1 MPNRIALFIGLA
13 GALALA
19 TATGAVAKSHK
30 ASSAALQ
37 ASASTANDVPNARV
51 PVPSFTMHNYRPGQ
65 CYYIVDR
72 GRELGYWKD
81 CPAGKMGPRP

>member
-1 MPNRIALFIGLA
+1 M
-13 GALALA
+13 
-19 TATGAVAKSHK
+19 
-30 ASSAALQ
+30 Q
-37 ASASTANDVPNARV
+37 ASASTANDEPNARV